1 MHNKI
6 LSTFI
11 LLTGMLMLSHTTIAE
26 PLTVKGDDDIESV
39 LKAHNGK
46 RVTVKLNSGDELTG
60 TVGAL
65 GNDLVHLRELS
76 GKEFFDAVV
85 DTDEVSAVII
95 RTKE

>member
-1 MHNKI
+1 MKKI
-6 LSTFI
+6 LSTLV
-11 LLTGMLMLSHTTIAE
+11 LLTGMLMMSTTVIAE

-60 TVGAL
+60 TAGPV
-65 GNDLVHLRELS
+65 NDNLIQLRELS
-76 GKEFFDAVV
+76 GKEFFDAIINI
-85 DTDEVSAVII
+85 DEISALII

>member
-1 MHNKI
+1 MKKI
-6 LSTFI
+6 LSTLV
-11 LLTGMLMLSHTTIAE
+11 LLTGMLMMSNTAIAE
-26 PLTVKGDDDIESV
+26 PLSINEKDDIESI

-60 TVGAL
+60 TVGAV
-65 GNDLVHLRELS
+65 NDDLVHLRELS